1 MKADTD
7 QVIQLI
13 KKAKSYTLSD
23 LGMGIHSPT
32 AENAKTFLKSVVS
45 SQFDLP
51 KGTIFKIRGLDKLFN
66 RITFLFIVGDVKTG
80 NIVVT
85 IDHNCLDLETVLYQN
100 VPDVVGIVKSI
111 QFPNINSSI
120 ARKAIE
126 KIIRHYKDMVNKIHL
141 GLNATK
147 ANFTLLNLVFEFA
160 LTGTVQK
167 EMVKD

>member
-7 QVIQLI
+7 QLIQLI

-23 LGMGIHSPT
+23 LGMGVHSPT
-32 AENAKTFLKSVVS
+32 AENVKTFLKSVVS

-51 KGTIFKIRGLDKLFN
+51 KGTIFKIRGLDKLFK
-66 RITFLFIVGDVKTG
+66 RMTFLFIVGDAKTG

-85 IDHNCLDLETVLYQN
+85 IDHNCLDIETVLYSN
-100 VPDVVGIVKSI
+100 LPNVVGIVKSI
-111 QFPNINSSI
+111 QFPNINSTI

-126 KIIRHYKDMVNKIHL
+126 SIIRYYKDLVNKMQL
-141 GLNATK
+141 GIKTAK
-147 ANFTLLNLVFEFA
+147 VNFTLLNLVFEFA
-160 LTGTVQK
+160 LTGSLEK